1 LTVFDPI
8 HLALLNPGDLVR
20 FRAITKEE
28 FDAIKNNRS

>member
-1 LTVFDPI
+1 
-8 HLALLNPGDLVR
+8 LNPGDLVR